1 MGTLRIDRRIA
12 AWIACTAF
20 LLAALVPSMNHLL
33 AAVHGARGD
42 WVEVCSIDGVRL
54 VNTASAQDAS
64 SSADKD
70 LHHDHCPF
78 CLTDA
83 GLPPAGAL
91 ALPPARTEARFPS
104 LFYQSPRPLFTWAS
118 AQPRAPP
125 TAS

>member
-1 MGTLRIDRRIA
+1 
-12 AWIACTAF
+12 
-20 LLAALVPSMNHLL
+20 MNHLL
-33 AAVHGARGD
+33 AAVHGAQGD
-42 WVEVCSIDGVRL
+42 WVEVCSIDGVKL

-83 GLPPAGAL
+83 GSAGLPPASAL
-91 ALPPARTEARFPS
+91 ALPPERAEARFPS

-118 AQPRAPP
+118 AQSRAPP